1 MMPRTVAI
9 CILSVAVY
17 AALLALVPVIG
28 GNYETR
34 IAISVAMFSALA
46 LSWNFIGGFTGY
58 PSFSTAAFFGLGSYI
73 GALAQRGGLPAEVA
87 WVVATIGVAGF
98 ATILGAIILRL
109 KGHYFAIGSIAIV
122 EVTRLIVS
130 SWGSVTGGGDGLNVP
145 LMQGAPDVVAARVLF
160 IMLFIMLA
168 AFFTSVAVDRSR
180 LGFGLRCINQNEDA
194 ADMVGVDTTR
204 YKVASFTLSALFCGL
219 VGAVYASWVGYIDPT
234 DSFSILLTVKVP
246 VMALLGGAGTL
257 AGPIV
262 GAGVFVMLEE
272 FFWANF
278 LQWNRA
284 ILGIIIVFLI
294 FFLPGGLL
302 KIQYG
307 RVIQRLS
314 VRFDQWRYREEVN

>member
-1 MMPRTVAI
+1 MMPRTVKISIA
-9 CILSVAVY
+9 AVIAY
-17 AALLALVPVIG
+17 TIAMALVPSMA

-58 PSFSTAAFFGLGSYI
+58 PSFSTAAFFGVGCYI
-73 GALAQRGGLPAEVA
+73 GALSQRAGLPAEVA
-87 WVVATIGVAGF
+87 WAIATVGVAAF
-98 ATILGAIILRL
+98 AAALGAIILRL

-145 LMQGAPDVVAARVLF
+145 LMTGTPDVVAARVLY
-160 IMLFIMLA
+160 IMLGVMAA
-168 AFFTSVAVDRSR
+168 AFVATVIVDRSR
-180 LGFGLRCINQNEDA
+180 LGFGLRCIHQNEDA

-204 YKVASFTLSALFCGL
+204 YKVAAFVLSAMFCGL

-262 GAGVFVMLEE
+262 GAGVFVLLEE

-302 KIQYG
+302 KI
-307 RVIQRLS
+307 
-314 VRFDQWRYREEVN
+314 DYRKLLKRISSRRTAEGVQG